1 MIIAHYKPTA
11 IAKAPEAISDVIN
24 KYTNNSSYVI
34 GYSYPKK
41 QILEKTD
48 IVHHHNK
55 LINTDKKSVIQFHSE
70 PFRVEL
76 NTQHPKLVIAQ
87 YHATL
92 LEYRDCTIV
101 RNPVDLYD
109 LQFIPKYRS
118 DIIRIGY
125 SPSTLKPETVWADKG
140 YNETI
145 PILDELKKIYKDKIE
160 IDVITNTPLDECLM
174 RKSLCNIFIDEVKT
188 PSYHRSGLESMA
200 MGIATVCSIG
210 DEVEKFLLS
219 SSGADK
225 NPFINV
231 YAPDL
236 KDKLIELIESGLDN
250 IINIGYDT
258 RLWMENHWDPEV
270 IANEYIKI
278 YEKWLD

>member
-24 KYTNNSSYVI
+24 KYTDHNSYVV

-41 QILEKTD
+41 LILPKTD

-55 LINTDKKSVIQFHSE
+55 LIDTDKKSVIQFHSE
-70 PFRVEL
+70 PFRGQL
-76 NTQHPKLVIAQ
+76 DAACPKLVIAQ

-92 LEYRDCTIV
+92 PEYRGCTIV

-109 LQFIPKYRS
+109 LQFIPTYQS
-118 DIIRIGY
+118 DVIRIGY
-125 SPSTLKPETVWADKG
+125 SPSTLNPETIWADKG
-140 YNETI
+140 YVETV
-145 PILDELKKIYKDKIE
+145 PILKELKKIYKDKIE
-160 IDVITNTPLDECLM
+160 IDIIIKVPLDECLK

-200 MGIATVCSIG
+200 MGMATICSIG
-210 DEVEKFLLS
+210 ADVEKVLLS

-225 NPFINV
+225 NPFISV

-236 KDKLIELIESGLDN
+236 KDKLIELIESGLGN
-250 IINIGYDT
+250 IMNIGYDT
-258 RLWMENHWDPEV
+258 RLWMENYWDPAV
-270 IANEYIKI
+270 IANEYTKI

>member
-24 KYTNNSSYVI
+24 KYTDHNSYVV

-41 QILEKTD
+41 LILPKTD

-55 LINTDKKSVIQFHSE
+55 LIETDKKSVIQFHSE
-70 PFRVEL
+70 PFRGQL
-76 NTQHPKLVIAQ
+76 DAPYPKLVIAQ

-92 LEYRDCTIV
+92 PEYRGCTIV

-109 LQFIPKYRS
+109 LQFIPTYQS
-118 DIIRIGY
+118 DVIRIGY
-125 SPSTLKPETVWADKG
+125 SPSTLNPETIWADKG
-140 YNETI
+140 YVETV
-145 PILDELKKIYKDKIE
+145 PILKELKKIYKDKIE
-160 IDVITNTPLDECLM
+160 IDIIIKVPLDECLK

-200 MGIATVCSIG
+200 MGMATICSIG
-210 DEVEKFLLS
+210 SDVEKVLLS
-219 SSGADK
+219 SSGSNK
-225 NPFINV
+225 NPFISV
-231 YAPDL
+231 YADGL

-250 IINIGYDT
+250 ILDIGYET
-258 RLWMENHWDPEV
+258 RVWMEEYWDPAV
-270 IANEYIKI
+270 IADEYVKI
-278 YEKWLD
+278 YKKWLD

>member
-24 KYTNNSSYVI
+24 KYTDHSSYVV

-41 QILEKTD
+41 LILPKTD

-55 LINTDKKSVIQFHSE
+55 LIETDKKSVIQFHSE
-70 PFRVEL
+70 PFRGQL
-76 NTQHPKLVIAQ
+76 DAACPKLVIAQ

-92 LEYRDCTIV
+92 PEYRGCTIV

-109 LQFIPKYRS
+109 LQFIPTYQS
-118 DIIRIGY
+118 DVIRIGY
-125 SPSTLKPETVWADKG
+125 SPSTLNPETIWADKG
-140 YNETI
+140 YVETV
-145 PILDELKKIYKDKIE
+145 PILKELKKIYKDKIE
-160 IDVITNTPLDECLM
+160 IDIIIKVPLDECLK

-200 MGIATVCSIG
+200 MGMATICSIG
-210 DEVEKFLLS
+210 TDVEKVLLS

-225 NPFINV
+225 NPFISV
-231 YAPDL
+231 YAPEL

-250 IINIGYDT
+250 IMNIGYNT
-258 RLWMENHWDPEV
+258 RLWMENYWDPAV